1 MDSDG
6 MAALSAEIYARRI
19 QGFSLRAIAREF
31 KVSVARVR
39 EIAMDMER
47 KAKWRARAVS
57 HGGSN

>member
-1 MDSDG
+1 VPWDG
-6 MAALSAEIYARRI
+6 QAERNAQIYARRI

-31 KVSVARVR
+31 KLSAARVR

-47 KAKWRARAVS
+47 KAKWRARAVG